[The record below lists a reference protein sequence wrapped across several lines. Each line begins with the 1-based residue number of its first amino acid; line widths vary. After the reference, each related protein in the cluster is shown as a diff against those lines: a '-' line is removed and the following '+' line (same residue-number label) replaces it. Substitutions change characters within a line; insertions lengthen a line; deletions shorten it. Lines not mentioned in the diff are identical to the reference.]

1 MVNKL
6 GLSCAKLRAN
16 FNWSVLVIMVWSV
29 DYDAPVLTVVK
40 PGKSYFFIQFFTTT
54 ISTDDFNALQVKWL
68 PKHWDGKT
76 FLALDVPQTIFASI
90 DASSSCR
97 FTDKNKQAQESCVHA
112 FLGMGTTALNS
123 QCQSTEFPNKK
134 LIRS

>member
-1 MVNKL
+1 MQFLLHNHAHNRL
-6 GLSCAKLRAN
+6 LNLAKDDLIN
-16 FNWSVLVIMVWSV
+16 SV
-29 DYDAPVLTVVK
+29 DFDAPVLTVVK

-68 PKHWDGKT
+68 PKHWDGET
-76 FLALDVPQTIFASI
+76 FFALDVPQTFSASI
-90 DASSSCR
+90 DANSSFR
-97 FTDKNKQAQESCVHA
+97 FTEENTQAQESYVHA

-134 LIRS
+134 LINS